1 MYDVIIIG
9 KGPAGIQAA
18 IYLGR
23 AGFDTVIISKDSGS
37 LGKAEYIENYYG
49 FSKPIKASDLLNEG
63 IEQAKR
69 FNVDFIDDE
78 VIKISQTDANVISV
92 EGLKKEYT
100 SSYVVIASG
109 MARKSLIVPGLKEF
123 EGKGISYCV
132 TCDGFFFKNKK
143 AAVIGYTKFA
153 EHELNDLMLFTKD
166 IVLLTNGRDIQFDM
180 KGYENVKVIN
190 KPRKEIYGDG
200 SVKGI
205 AFADGSKEDVS
216 GIFIAFGT
224 ADSTSFTIKSGIATE
239 KNFIIIDQDH
249 MTNIDR
255 VYGAGDCT
263 GTLMQVAVAAGEGAK
278 TAKTVIER
286 LKTDKKK

>member
-1 MYDVIIIG
+1 MYDVIVIG

-69 FNVDFIDDE
+69 FNVQFIDDE
-78 VIKISQTDANVISV
+78 VIKIGQTDNKTISV

-100 SSYVVIASG
+100 SSYAVIASG
-109 MARKSLIVPGLKEF
+109 MARKSINVPGLKEF

-132 TCDGFFFKNKK
+132 MCDGFFFRNKK
-143 AAVIGYTKFA
+143 TAVIGYTKFA

-166 IVLLTNGRDIQFDM
+166 IVLLTNGKEIQFDL
-180 KGYENVKVIN
+180 KGYENVKVIDI
-190 KPRKEIYGDG
+190 PIKEIYGDE

-205 AFADGSKEDVS
+205 MFTDGSKEEIY
-216 GIFIAFGT
+216 GIFIAYGT

-239 KNFIIIDQDH
+239 KNLILIDMHH

-255 VYGAGDCT
+255 VYAAGDCT

-286 LKTDKKK
+286 LKTDRKK